1 MIKVGQTPIL
11 LQDPTGAIDRYVESH
26 HSLDMMR
33 FFGKPAA
40 VNTPRGRNL
49 LFPNYPDLP
58 RPKLNQ
64 LVIPTGATRWSYGI
78 FLVNTLQKDAILAE
92 AAANSNKL
100 KLIFSSRDNWKVR
113 PEGSESWSPDL
124 SLTVSPLPPRPISPT
139 GLPENIDVQ
148 NCWLLPLVDQRYWW
162 QWLNVEAISGEEFAD
177 VQAIIDYLND
187 RMNDTADLWMT
198 CENDEYSSLPD
209 IREGNDYENMAV
221 FIETL
226 AWHIG
231 CQIVPEISE
240 TNGRTPSL
248 ADTNFAFISVD
259 DSRVIHENNLLG
271 KVGINLGARDPYSGA
286 ATSVDSGFEDVGFP
300 NQKMGGW
307 MSTVSQGSAFLPAK
321 ILIPKGANSSEYY
334 EKTAAGV
341 GLSDVKTVAGTSAVL
356 RVYYDEVTDDIATQA
371 AKDYYNR
378 FYKVHDYT
386 FSGIQKWQPTA
397 FDDCLVLTQG
407 LFPEGMRVQ
416 SRLRSWQ
423 HNLLPE
429 QPRAVSGGS
438 GPHHILFVILR
449 VLRGVGLNCNAM
461 ECEVLNVSCGGESVA
476 SIGDIVTVYDEM
488 GCVFNAP
495 EILLIGRRGYA
506 KQMSNPIYRMH
517 DPLVFE
523 PGTEDIAAPTGKC
536 RWAADRLCCVEE
548 DTSV

>member
-1 MIKVGQTPIL
+1 MIKVGETPIL
-11 LQDPTGAIDRYVESH
+11 LQDPTGAIDRYIESH

-49 LFPNYPDLP
+49 LFPNYPELP

-78 FLVNTLQKDAILAE
+78 FLVNTLQKEAILTE

-100 KLIFSSRDNWKVR
+100 KLRFSSRDNWKVQ
-113 PEGSESWSPDL
+113 PEGSENWSPDL
-124 SLTVSPLPPRPISPT
+124 SLTVSPLPPRPITPT
-139 GLPENIDVQ
+139 GLPENVDVQ

-187 RMNDTADLWMT
+187 RMNDTGDLWMT
-198 CENDEYSSLPD
+198 CENDKYSSLPD
-209 IREGNDYENMAV
+209 IRESNDYENMAV

-231 CQIVPEISE
+231 CQIIPEISE

-259 DSRVIHENNLLG
+259 DSRVIHENNLQG
-271 KVGINLGARDPYSGA
+271 KVGINLGARDVYGTV
-286 ATSVDSGFEDVGFP
+286 TSPDSGFEDVGFP
-300 NQKMGGW
+300 NQKMGGQ
-307 MSTVSQGSAFLPAK
+307 MSTSSQGSAFLPAK
-321 ILIPKGANSSEYY
+321 ILIPKGADSSEYY
-334 EKTAAGV
+334 EKTATGL

-356 RVYYDEVTDDIATQA
+356 RVYYDEVTDEIATQA

-397 FDDCLVLTQG
+397 FDDCLILSQAM
-407 LFPEGMRVQ
+407 FPEGMRVQ

-429 QPRAVSGGS
+429 QPRAVAGS
-438 GPHHILFVILR
+438 GAPRMRFTILSASFT
-449 VLRGVGLNCNAM
+449 VGLGALGCDHVV
-461 ECEVLNVSCGGESVA
+461 VLVKHVSCGGTGVA
-476 SIGDIVTVYDEM
+476 VGDEKKVYDPEY
-488 GCVFNAP
+488 CHFNLPIELLVGLSGTATLMKSENYQAGLDYVLYCLD
-495 EILLIGRRGYA
+495 EIRAVPCIW
-506 KQMSNPIYRMH
+506 MI
-517 DPLVFE
+517 D
-523 PGTEDIAAPTGKC
+523 T
-536 RWAADRLCCVEE
+536 LCCSEE
-548 DTSV
+548 EIISG